1 MSRIQLRI
9 HGDANSLGA
18 EITGAVL
25 KVLPVPLKTGIR
37 GRALAHAFRGELG
50 EALRRWLVSTE
61 LCGALTWCSDE
72 LEELGGG
79 DERMATPGMRVFL
92 LADRVALPGLITFV
106 SAVSYRLLVRSLR
119 KEEVREI
126 GYAKIAQAV
135 ESTLMHHAFR
145 NQLCG
150 EAAICKENLALG
162 GRVA

>member
-1 MSRIQLRI
+1 MSRIQLRV
-9 HGDANSLGA
+9 HGDANSLGD

-37 GRALAHAFRGELG
+37 GRALAQAFRRVLG

-61 LCGALTWCSDE
+61 LCGTLTWCSED
-72 LEELGGG
+72 LEEVSVG

-92 LADRVALPGLITFV
+92 LADRVALPWLITFV
-106 SAVSYRLLVRSLR
+106 SAASYRLLVRSLR

-126 GYAKIAQAV
+126 GYAKVAQAV
-135 ESTLMHHAFR
+135 ESALMRHAFS

-150 EAAICKENLALG
+150 EAVICKENLALG